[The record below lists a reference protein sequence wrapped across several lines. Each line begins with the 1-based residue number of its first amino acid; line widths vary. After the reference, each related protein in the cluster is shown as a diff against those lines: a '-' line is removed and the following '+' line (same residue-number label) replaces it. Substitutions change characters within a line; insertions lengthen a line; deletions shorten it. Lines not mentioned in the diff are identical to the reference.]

1 MKESATGLQ
10 TKTDGGLHPSLRRG
24 SDATLAG
31 KRNLISSVFIAMLIG
46 LAYQEMLAP
55 VRDSVRASGLTAGTL
70 FLAFTFFF
78 TSMRFFIGNQLHL
91 LSDSVLCL
99 RGDMWLFDF
108 LVITLQTVLLCFLG
122 GVSSVEVNRIA
133 HIGFFGLLIAL
144 YALDVGWV
152 VCQGLLGLCV
162 PAWKR
167 AFVPWAW
174 AILNAGLLGAITL
187 IRCFCPDAYSSMSLG
202 LLFGVSL
209 IAFVIDM
216 VLIDHYD
223 VV

>member
-1 MKESATGLQ
+1 MGDDT
-10 TKTDGGLHPSLRRG
+10 SLV
-24 SDATLAG
+24 A

-70 FLAFTFFF
+70 FLAFIFFL

-91 LSDSVLCL
+91 LSDNVLRV

-133 HIGFFGLLIAL
+133 HVGFYGLLVAL
-144 YALDVGWV
+144 YAIDIGWV
-152 VCQGLLGLCV
+152 LLQWVLGICV
-162 PAWKR
+162 PGWKR
-167 AFVPWAW
+167 TFVPWAW
-174 AILNAGLLGAITL
+174 ATLNSAVVVVIVVM
-187 IRCFCPDAYSSMSLG
+187 RHFCPDPYSTLCLGTLCGASL
-202 LLFGVSL
+202 L
-209 IAFVIDM
+209 AFLIDM

-223 VV
+223 LI